1 MGVST
6 NLIRKLEKKIKDREF
21 RIAIVGLGYVG
32 LPLAVAFAREG
43 IKVIGIDIEP
53 DRVRSIQRGRSY
65 LPDVES
71 RTLARLTR
79 SRLIVPGRE
88 YRLVRDADIIIVCVP
103 TPLSKTKDPD
113 LSFIM
118 NACEGIR
125 PFLKKHQLLVV
136 ESTVYPGMT
145 EEVIR
150 PLVEKGPLK
159 VGENF
164 FLAFSPERIDPGNL
178 QFEIRNTPKVVGG
191 VTRNCR
197 DLAVLVYRLIV
208 DEVIPV
214 SSPRVAE
221 MSKLLENT
229 FRSVNI
235 ALVNEMAIMCD
246 KLGVDVWEVISAAS
260 TKPFGF
266 MTFYPGPGLG
276 GHCIPVDPH
285 YLSWKLRTLNYK
297 ARFVELAAEVN
308 SSMPEFWVGKI
319 QDALNRKGKSLKRAR
334 VLILGVSYK
343 RDVGDLRESPALD
356 IIKLLLEK
364 KAQVSYMDPFIP
376 ELRLQGRKL
385 RRIPFSR
392 ARLAAADCAVITA
405 DHSAFDYQLVARTAK
420 TLVDTRNAVSQRR
433 KSRAGK
439 SSRSARK
446 NSATRQSS

>member
-1 MGVST
+1 MSAE
-6 NLIRKLEKKIKDREF
+6 LIKKLEKKITGRDL

-53 DRVRSIQRGRSY
+53 DRVRSIRGGRSY
-65 LPDVES
+65 LPDVDS
-71 RTLARLTR
+71 KTLARLTR
-79 SRLIVPGRE
+79 SRLIVPGTE

-118 NACEGIR
+118 NACNGIR

-150 PLVEKGPLK
+150 PLVEKARFK

-178 QFEIRNTPKVVGG
+178 QFDIRNTPKVVGG

-197 DLAVLVYRLIV
+197 DLAVSVYRLIV
-208 DEVIPV
+208 DDVIPV

-221 MSKLLENT
+221 MAKLLENT

-235 ALVNEMAIMCD
+235 GLVNETAIMCD
-246 KLGVDVWEVISAAS
+246 KLGVDVWEVIEAAS

-308 SSMPEFWVGKI
+308 SSMPEFWVGKV

-364 KAQVSYMDPFIP
+364 KAQVNYMDPFIP
-376 ELRLQGRKL
+376 ELSLEGKKI
-385 RRIPFSR
+385 RRVPFSGDR
-392 ARLAAADCAVITA
+392 VAAADCVVITA
-405 DHSAFDYQLVARTAK
+405 DHSAFDYQLIARRAR
-420 TLVDTRNAVSQRR
+420 TLVDTRNAIQKRR
-433 KSRAGK
+433 NSRTGK
-439 SSRSARK
+439 SSRGTRK
-446 NSATRQSS
+446 DPATRQSS